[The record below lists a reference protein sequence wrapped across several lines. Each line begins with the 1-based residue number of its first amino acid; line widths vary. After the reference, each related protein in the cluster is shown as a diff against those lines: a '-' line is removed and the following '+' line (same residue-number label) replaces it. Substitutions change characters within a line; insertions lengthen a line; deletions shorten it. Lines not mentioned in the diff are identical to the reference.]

1 MKNVLFI
8 APTTYQLPLT
18 ENLKKKFITL
28 SEVCNVSVLA
38 FANSKTFLN
47 ETYGNFYLNKKI
59 KNRLINYFRI
69 IQISIFTTNKII
81 KKENIDI
88 VCFQDPVSSFFSI
101 NDFLEFVSVIT
112 ILGTYAFKFLSID
125 GISNFSILFLKVRR
139 AEVKIVVE
147 THGDFI
153 ETLSLEKNLVLPR
166 LYKKLFYIMAKY
178 SIGKSNIIRAVSS
191 STEQQVLDIDSS
203 KSVVR
208 FPAWIDFKDFQNIEP
223 KPLSK
228 DKFNILFIGSVTDRK
243 KPHMIIEAIQRI
255 NDKSY
260 HLSIVGPAP
269 NEKYFKELK
278 DLIGKSDLQN
288 QVSLIGPVDRES
300 VKDYYSTSNL
310 MILPSIS
317 EGLARVI
324 FESQVAMCPV
334 LVTDA
339 PGMSDIVIDG
349 QTGYV
354 FESNNLDSL
363 SLKIEYIKNNYDEAS
378 LVAKNAKGFILSNY
392 SEDNF
397 KFSFKKL
404 FDTV

>member
-59 KNRLINYFRI
+59 KNRLINYLRI
-69 IQISIFTTNKII
+69 IQISIFTTHKII

-88 VCFQDPVSSFFSI
+88 VCFQDPVSSF
-101 NDFLEFVSVIT
+101 
-112 ILGTYAFKFLSID
+112 
-125 GISNFSILFLKVRR
+125 FSILFLKVRR

-223 KPLSK
+223 KPPSK

-260 HLSIVGPAP
+260 NLSIVGPAP

-278 DLIGKSDLQN
+278 DLIDKSDLQN

-363 SLKIEYIKNNYDEAS
+363 SLKIEYIKNNYEEAS

>member
-38 FANSKTFLN
+38 FANSKTFFN

-69 IQISIFTTNKII
+69 IQISIFTTHKII

-88 VCFQDPVSSFFSI
+88 VCFQDPVSSF
-101 NDFLEFVSVIT
+101 
-112 ILGTYAFKFLSID
+112 
-125 GISNFSILFLKVRR
+125 FSILFLKVRR

-260 HLSIVGPAP
+260 NLSIVGPAP

-278 DLIGKSDLQN
+278 DLIDKSGLQN

-300 VKDYYSTSNL
+300 VKDYYSSSNL

-363 SLKIEYIKNNYDEAS
+363 SLKIEYINNNYDEAS

>member
-59 KNRLINYFRI
+59 KNRLLNYFRI
-69 IQISIFTTNKII
+69 IQISIFTTHKII

-88 VCFQDPVSSFFSI
+88 VCFQDPVSSF
-101 NDFLEFVSVIT
+101 
-112 ILGTYAFKFLSID
+112 
-125 GISNFSILFLKVRR
+125 FSILFLKVRR

-153 ETLSLEKNLVLPR
+153 ETLSLEKNLVLPM

-243 KPHMIIEAIQRI
+243 KPHMIIEAIQRS

-260 HLSIVGPAP
+260 NLSIVGPAP

-278 DLIGKSDLQN
+278 DLIDKSDLQN

-354 FESNNLDSL
+354 FKSNNLDSL

>member
-69 IQISIFTTNKII
+69 IQISIFTTHKII

-101 NDFLEFVSVIT
+101 
-112 ILGTYAFKFLSID
+112 
-125 GISNFSILFLKVRR
+125 LFLKVRR
-139 AEVKIVVE
+139 AEVKIIVE

-278 DLIGKSDLQN
+278 DLIDKSDLQN

-334 LVTDA
+334 LATDA

-363 SLKIEYIKNNYDEAS
+363 SLKIEYINNNYDEAS

>member
-59 KNRLINYFRI
+59 KNRLLNYFRI
-69 IQISIFTTNKII
+69 IQISIFTTHKII

-101 NDFLEFVSVIT
+101 
-112 ILGTYAFKFLSID
+112 
-125 GISNFSILFLKVRR
+125 LFLKVRR
-139 AEVKIVVE
+139 AEVKIIVE

-260 HLSIVGPAP
+260 NLSIVGPAP

-278 DLIGKSDLQN
+278 DLIDKSDLQN

-363 SLKIEYIKNNYDEAS
+363 VSKIEYIKSNHEEAS
-378 LVAKNAKGFILSNY
+378 FVAKNAKGFILSNY

>member
-69 IQISIFTTNKII
+69 IQISIFTTHKII

-88 VCFQDPVSSFFSI
+88 VCFQDPVSSF
-101 NDFLEFVSVIT
+101 
-112 ILGTYAFKFLSID
+112 
-125 GISNFSILFLKVRR
+125 FSILFLKVRR

-223 KPLSK
+223 KPFSK

-260 HLSIVGPAP
+260 NLSIVGPAP

-278 DLIGKSDLQN
+278 DLIDKSDLQN

-349 QTGYV
+349 QTGYI

>member
-69 IQISIFTTNKII
+69 IQISIFTTHKII

-88 VCFQDPVSSFFSI
+88 VCFQDPVSSF
-101 NDFLEFVSVIT
+101 
-112 ILGTYAFKFLSID
+112 
-125 GISNFSILFLKVRR
+125 FSILFLKVRR

-153 ETLSLEKNLVLPR
+153 ETLSLEKNLVLPM

-260 HLSIVGPAP
+260 NLSIVGPAP

-278 DLIGKSDLQN
+278 DLIDKSDLQN

-354 FESNNLDSL
+354 FKSNNLDSL
-363 SLKIEYIKNNYDEAS
+363 SLKIEYIKNNYDEVS

>member
-69 IQISIFTTNKII
+69 IQISIFTTHKII

-88 VCFQDPVSSFFSI
+88 VCFQDPVSSF
-101 NDFLEFVSVIT
+101 
-112 ILGTYAFKFLSID
+112 
-125 GISNFSILFLKVRR
+125 FSILFLKVRR

-153 ETLSLEKNLVLPR
+153 ETLSLEKNLVLPS

-223 KPLSK
+223 KPFSK

-260 HLSIVGPAP
+260 HLSIIGPAP

-278 DLIGKSDLQN
+278 DLIDKSDLQN

>member
-69 IQISIFTTNKII
+69 IQISIFTTHKII

-101 NDFLEFVSVIT
+101 
-112 ILGTYAFKFLSID
+112 
-125 GISNFSILFLKVRR
+125 LFLKVRR
-139 AEVKIVVE
+139 AEVKIIVE

-260 HLSIVGPAP
+260 NLSIVGPAP

-278 DLIGKSDLQN
+278 DLIDKSDLQN

-300 VKDYYSTSNL
+300 VKDYYSSSNL

>member
-69 IQISIFTTNKII
+69 IQISIFTTHKII

-88 VCFQDPVSSFFSI
+88 VCFQDPVSSF
-101 NDFLEFVSVIT
+101 
-112 ILGTYAFKFLSID
+112 
-125 GISNFSILFLKVRR
+125 FSILFLKVRR

-153 ETLSLEKNLVLPR
+153 ETLSLEKNLVLPM

-278 DLIGKSDLQN
+278 DLIDKSDLQN

-354 FESNNLDSL
+354 FKSNNLDSL

>member
-59 KNRLINYFRI
+59 KNRLLNYFRI
-69 IQISIFTTNKII
+69 IQISIFTTHKII

-88 VCFQDPVSSFFSI
+88 VCFQDPVSSF
-101 NDFLEFVSVIT
+101 
-112 ILGTYAFKFLSID
+112 
-125 GISNFSILFLKVRR
+125 FSILFLKVRR

-223 KPLSK
+223 KPFSK

-260 HLSIVGPAP
+260 NLSIVGPAP

>member
-69 IQISIFTTNKII
+69 IQISIFTTHKII

-88 VCFQDPVSSFFSI
+88 VCFQDPVSSF
-101 NDFLEFVSVIT
+101 
-112 ILGTYAFKFLSID
+112 
-125 GISNFSILFLKVRR
+125 FSILFLKVRR

-243 KPHMIIEAIQRI
+243 KPHMIIEAIQTI

-278 DLIGKSDLQN
+278 DLIDKSDLQN

-300 VKDYYSTSNL
+300 VKDYYSSSNL

-363 SLKIEYIKNNYDEAS
+363 SLKIEYINNNYDEAS

>member
-59 KNRLINYFRI
+59 KNRLLNYFRI
-69 IQISIFTTNKII
+69 IQISIFTTYKII

-88 VCFQDPVSSFFSI
+88 VCFQDPVSSF
-101 NDFLEFVSVIT
+101 
-112 ILGTYAFKFLSID
+112 
-125 GISNFSILFLKVRR
+125 FSILFLKVRR

-278 DLIGKSDLQN
+278 DLIDKSDLQN
-288 QVSLIGPVDRES
+288 QVSLLGPVDRES

-354 FESNNLDSL
+354 FESNNLNSL

>member
-69 IQISIFTTNKII
+69 IQISIFTTHKII

-88 VCFQDPVSSFFSI
+88 VCFQDPVSSF
-101 NDFLEFVSVIT
+101 
-112 ILGTYAFKFLSID
+112 
-125 GISNFSILFLKVRR
+125 FSILFLKVRR

-153 ETLSLEKNLVLPR
+153 ETLSLEKNLVLPS

-278 DLIGKSDLQN
+278 DLIAKSDLQN

-363 SLKIEYIKNNYDEAS
+363 SLKIEYIKNNYDEVS
-378 LVAKNAKGFILSNY
+378 LVAKNAKGFIISNY

>member
-38 FANSKTFLN
+38 FANSKTYLK

-59 KNRLINYFRI
+59 KNRLLNYFRI
-69 IQISIFTTNKII
+69 IQISIFTTYKII

-88 VCFQDPVSSFFSI
+88 LCFQDPVSSF
-101 NDFLEFVSVIT
+101 
-112 ILGTYAFKFLSID
+112 
-125 GISNFSILFLKVRR
+125 FSILFLKVRR

-223 KPLSK
+223 KPFSK

-243 KPHMIIEAIQRI
+243 KPHMIIDAIQGI

>member
-59 KNRLINYFRI
+59 KNRLLNYFRI
-69 IQISIFTTNKII
+69 IQISIFTTHKII

-88 VCFQDPVSSFFSI
+88 VCFQDPVSSF
-101 NDFLEFVSVIT
+101 
-112 ILGTYAFKFLSID
+112 
-125 GISNFSILFLKVRR
+125 FSILFLKVRR

-278 DLIGKSDLQN
+278 DLIDKLGLQN

-363 SLKIEYIKNNYDEAS
+363 SLKIEYINNNYDEAS

>member
-8 APTTYQLPLT
+8 APTTYQLPLS

-28 SEVCNVSVLA
+28 SEVCNVSVPA
-38 FANSKTFLN
+38 FANNKTVLN

-59 KNRLINYFRI
+59 SNRFINYFRI
-69 IQISIFTTNKII
+69 IQISIFTTYKIV
-81 KKENIDI
+81 KKEKIDI

-101 NDFLEFVSVIT
+101 
-112 ILGTYAFKFLSID
+112 
-125 GISNFSILFLKVRR
+125 LFLKARGVD
-139 AEVKIVVE
+139 VKIIVE

-153 ETLSLEKNLVLPR
+153 ETLSLEKNLLLQK
-166 LYKKLFYIMAKY
+166 LYKKLFYIMARY
-178 SIGKSNIIRAVSS
+178 SIGKSNIIRAASS
-191 STEQQVLDIDSS
+191 STEKQVLDIDSS
-203 KSVVR
+203 KSIVR
-208 FPAWIDFKDFQNIEP
+208 FPAWVDFKDFQNVEP
-223 KPLSK
+223 GSFSK

-243 KPHMIIEAIQRI
+243 KPHMIIEAIQII
-255 NDKSY
+255 NDESY
-260 HLSIVGPAP
+260 HLSIVGPTP
-269 NEKYFKELK
+269 NDKYFLELK
-278 DLIGKSDLQN
+278 DVIDKSGLQN
-288 QVSLIGPVDRES
+288 QVSFTGAVERES
-300 VKDYYSTSNL
+300 VKEYYSTSNL

-324 FESQVAMCPV
+324 FESQVASCPV

-339 PGMSDIVIDG
+339 PGMGDIVIDG

-354 FESNNLDSL
+354 FESNNIDSL
-363 SLKIEYIKNNYDEAS
+363 IAKIVYIKNNYEEAS
-378 LVAKNAKGFILSNY
+378 LVAKNAKEFILSNF

>member
-69 IQISIFTTNKII
+69 IQISIFTTHKII

-88 VCFQDPVSSFFSI
+88 VCFQDPVSSF
-101 NDFLEFVSVIT
+101 
-112 ILGTYAFKFLSID
+112 
-125 GISNFSILFLKVRR
+125 FSILFLKVRR

-153 ETLSLEKNLVLPR
+153 ETLSLEKNLVLPM

-223 KPLSK
+223 KPPSK

-255 NDKSY
+255 NDKGY

-278 DLIGKSDLQN
+278 DLIDKSDLQN

-363 SLKIEYIKNNYDEAS
+363 SLKIEYIKNNYAEAS

>member
-38 FANSKTFLN
+38 FANSKTLFN

-69 IQISIFTTNKII
+69 IQISIFTTHKII

-101 NDFLEFVSVIT
+101 
-112 ILGTYAFKFLSID
+112 
-125 GISNFSILFLKVRR
+125 LFLKVRR
-139 AEVKIVVE
+139 GEVKIVVE

-153 ETLSLEKNLVLPR
+153 ETLSLEKNLVLTR

-278 DLIGKSDLQN
+278 DLIDKSDLQN

>member
-38 FANSKTFLN
+38 FANSKTFFN

-69 IQISIFTTNKII
+69 IQISIFTTHKII

-88 VCFQDPVSSFFSI
+88 VCFQDPVSSF
-101 NDFLEFVSVIT
+101 
-112 ILGTYAFKFLSID
+112 
-125 GISNFSILFLKVRR
+125 FSILFLKVRR

-153 ETLSLEKNLVLPR
+153 ETLSLEKNLVLPM

-278 DLIGKSDLQN
+278 DLIDKSDLQN

-363 SLKIEYIKNNYDEAS
+363 SLKIEYINNNYDEAS

>member
-69 IQISIFTTNKII
+69 IQISIFTTHKII

-101 NDFLEFVSVIT
+101 
-112 ILGTYAFKFLSID
+112 
-125 GISNFSILFLKVRR
+125 LFLKVRR
-139 AEVKIVVE
+139 AEVKIIVE

-278 DLIGKSDLQN
+278 DLIDKSDLQN
-288 QVSLIGPVDRES
+288 QVSLIGPVDREN

>member
-69 IQISIFTTNKII
+69 IQISIFTTYKII

-88 VCFQDPVSSFFSI
+88 VCFQDPVSSF
-101 NDFLEFVSVIT
+101 
-112 ILGTYAFKFLSID
+112 
-125 GISNFSILFLKVRR
+125 FSILFLKVRR

-153 ETLSLEKNLVLPR
+153 ETLSLEKNLVLPM

-223 KPLSK
+223 KPPSK

-278 DLIGKSDLQN
+278 DLIDKSDLQN

>member
-69 IQISIFTTNKII
+69 IQISIFTTHKII

-101 NDFLEFVSVIT
+101 
-112 ILGTYAFKFLSID
+112 
-125 GISNFSILFLKVRR
+125 LFLKVRR
-139 AEVKIVVE
+139 AEVKIIVE

-243 KPHMIIEAIQRI
+243 KPHMIIEAIQTI

-278 DLIGKSDLQN
+278 DLIDKSDLQN

-363 SLKIEYIKNNYDEAS
+363 SLKIEYINNNYDEAS

>member
-38 FANSKTFLN
+38 FANSKTFFN

-69 IQISIFTTNKII
+69 IQISIFTTHKII

-88 VCFQDPVSSFFSI
+88 VCFQDPVSSF
-101 NDFLEFVSVIT
+101 
-112 ILGTYAFKFLSID
+112 
-125 GISNFSILFLKVRR
+125 FSILFLKVRR

-153 ETLSLEKNLVLPR
+153 ETLSLEKNLVLPM

-278 DLIGKSDLQN
+278 DLIDKSGLQN

-300 VKDYYSTSNL
+300 VKDYYSSSNL

-363 SLKIEYIKNNYDEAS
+363 SLKIEYINNNYDEAS

>member
-69 IQISIFTTNKII
+69 IQISIFTTHKII

-88 VCFQDPVSSFFSI
+88 VCFQDPVSSF
-101 NDFLEFVSVIT
+101 
-112 ILGTYAFKFLSID
+112 
-125 GISNFSILFLKVRR
+125 FSILFLKVRR

-278 DLIGKSDLQN
+278 DLIDKSELQN

>member
-59 KNRLINYFRI
+59 KNRLLNYFRI
-69 IQISIFTTNKII
+69 IQISIFTTYKII

-88 VCFQDPVSSFFSI
+88 VCFQDPVSSF
-101 NDFLEFVSVIT
+101 
-112 ILGTYAFKFLSID
+112 
-125 GISNFSILFLKVRR
+125 FSILFLKVRR

-153 ETLSLEKNLVLPR
+153 ETLSLEKNLVLPS

-363 SLKIEYIKNNYDEAS
+363 CLKIEYIKDNYDEAS

>member
-8 APTTYQLPLT
+8 APTTYQLPLS

-38 FANSKTFLN
+38 FANNKTVLN

-59 KNRLINYFRI
+59 SNRFINYFRI
-69 IQISIFTTNKII
+69 IQISIFTTYKIV
-81 KKENIDI
+81 KKEKIDI

-101 NDFLEFVSVIT
+101 
-112 ILGTYAFKFLSID
+112 
-125 GISNFSILFLKVRR
+125 LFLKARGVD
-139 AEVKIVVE
+139 VKIIVE

-153 ETLSLEKNLVLPR
+153 ETLSLEKNLLLPR
-166 LYKKLFYIMAKY
+166 LYKKLFYIMARY

-191 STEQQVLDIDSS
+191 STEKQVLDIDSS
-203 KSVVR
+203 KSIVR
-208 FPAWIDFKDFQNIEP
+208 FPAWVDFKDFQNVEP
-223 KPLSK
+223 GSFSK
-228 DKFNILFIGSVTDRK
+228 DRFNILFIGSVTDRK
-243 KPHMIIEAIQRI
+243 KPHMIIEAIQII
-255 NDKSY
+255 NDESY
-260 HLSIVGPAP
+260 HLSIVGPTP
-269 NEKYFKELK
+269 NDKYFLELK
-278 DLIGKSDLQN
+278 DVIDKSGLQN
-288 QVSLIGPVDRES
+288 QVSFTGAVDRES
-300 VKDYYSTSNL
+300 VKEYYSTSNL

-324 FESQVAMCPV
+324 FESQVASCPV

-339 PGMSDIVIDG
+339 PGMGDIVIDG

-354 FESNNLDSL
+354 FESNNIDSL
-363 SLKIEYIKNNYDEAS
+363 IAKIVYIKNNYEEAS
-378 LVAKNAKGFILSNY
+378 LVAKNAKEFILSNF

>member
-59 KNRLINYFRI
+59 KNRLLNYFRI
-69 IQISIFTTNKII
+69 IQISIFTTHKII

-101 NDFLEFVSVIT
+101 
-112 ILGTYAFKFLSID
+112 
-125 GISNFSILFLKVRR
+125 LFLKVRR
-139 AEVKIVVE
+139 AEVKIIVE

-153 ETLSLEKNLVLPR
+153 ETLSLEKNLVLPS

-278 DLIGKSDLQN
+278 DLIDKSDLQN

-354 FESNNLDSL
+354 FKSNNLDSL

>member
-69 IQISIFTTNKII
+69 IQISIFTTHKII

-101 NDFLEFVSVIT
+101 
-112 ILGTYAFKFLSID
+112 
-125 GISNFSILFLKVRR
+125 LFLKARR
-139 AEVKIVVE
+139 AGVKIVVE

-278 DLIGKSDLQN
+278 DLIDKSDLQN

>member
-8 APTTYQLPLT
+8 APTTYQLPLS

-38 FANSKTFLN
+38 FANNKTVLK

-59 KNRLINYFRI
+59 SNRFINYFRI
-69 IQISIFTTNKII
+69 IQISIFTTFKIV
-81 KKENIDI
+81 KKEKIDI

-101 NDFLEFVSVIT
+101 
-112 ILGTYAFKFLSID
+112 
-125 GISNFSILFLKVRR
+125 LFLKARGVD
-139 AEVKIVVE
+139 VKIIVE

-153 ETLSLEKNLVLPR
+153 ETLSLEKNLLLPR
-166 LYKKLFYIMAKY
+166 LYKKLFYIMARY

-191 STEQQVLDIDSS
+191 STEKQVLDIDSS
-203 KSVVR
+203 KSIVR
-208 FPAWIDFKDFQNIEP
+208 FPAWVDFKDFQNVEP
-223 KPLSK
+223 GSFSK

-243 KPHMIIEAIQRI
+243 KPHMIIEAIQII
-255 NDKSY
+255 NDESY
-260 HLSIVGPAP
+260 HLSIVGPTP
-269 NEKYFKELK
+269 NEKYFLELK
-278 DLIGKSDLQN
+278 DVIDKSGLQN
-288 QVSLIGPVDRES
+288 QVSFTGAVDRES
-300 VKDYYSTSNL
+300 VKEYYSTSNL

-324 FESQVAMCPV
+324 FESQVASCPV

-339 PGMSDIVIDG
+339 PGMGDIVIDG

-354 FESNNLDSL
+354 FESNNIDSL
-363 SLKIEYIKNNYDEAS
+363 IAKIVYIKNNYEEAS
-378 LVAKNAKGFILSNY
+378 LVAKNAKEFILSNF

>member
-69 IQISIFTTNKII
+69 IQISIFTTHKII

-88 VCFQDPVSSFFSI
+88 VCFQDPVSSF
-101 NDFLEFVSVIT
+101 
-112 ILGTYAFKFLSID
+112 
-125 GISNFSILFLKVRR
+125 FSILFLKVRR

-191 STEQQVLDIDSS
+191 STEKQVLDIDSS

-260 HLSIVGPAP
+260 NLSIVGPAP

-278 DLIGKSDLQN
+278 DLIDKSDLQN

-363 SLKIEYIKNNYDEAS
+363 SLKIEYIKNNYEEAS

>member
-38 FANSKTFLN
+38 FANSKTFFN

-69 IQISIFTTNKII
+69 IQISIFTTHKII

-88 VCFQDPVSSFFSI
+88 VCFQDPVSSF
-101 NDFLEFVSVIT
+101 
-112 ILGTYAFKFLSID
+112 
-125 GISNFSILFLKVRR
+125 FSILFLKVRR

-243 KPHMIIEAIQRI
+243 KPHMIIEAIQTI

-278 DLIGKSDLQN
+278 DLIDKSDLQN

-300 VKDYYSTSNL
+300 VKDYYSSSNL

-363 SLKIEYIKNNYDEAS
+363 SLKIEYINNNYDEAS

>member
-69 IQISIFTTNKII
+69 IQISIFTTHKII

-88 VCFQDPVSSFFSI
+88 VCFQDPVSSF
-101 NDFLEFVSVIT
+101 
-112 ILGTYAFKFLSID
+112 
-125 GISNFSILFLKVRR
+125 FSILFLKVRR

-223 KPLSK
+223 KPFSK

-278 DLIGKSDLQN
+278 DLIDKSDLQN

-363 SLKIEYIKNNYDEAS
+363 SLKIEYIKNNYEEAS

>member
-59 KNRLINYFRI
+59 KNRLLNYFRI
-69 IQISIFTTNKII
+69 IQISIFTTHKII

-88 VCFQDPVSSFFSI
+88 VCFQDPVSSF
-101 NDFLEFVSVIT
+101 
-112 ILGTYAFKFLSID
+112 
-125 GISNFSILFLKVRR
+125 FSILFLKVRR

-278 DLIGKSDLQN
+278 DLIDKSDLQN

>member
-69 IQISIFTTNKII
+69 IQISIFTTHKII

-88 VCFQDPVSSFFSI
+88 VCFQDPVSSF
-101 NDFLEFVSVIT
+101 
-112 ILGTYAFKFLSID
+112 
-125 GISNFSILFLKVRR
+125 FSILFLKVRR

-269 NEKYFKELK
+269 NEKYLKKLK
-278 DLIGKSDLQN
+278 DLIDKSDLQN

-363 SLKIEYIKNNYDEAS
+363 SLRIEYIKNNYDEAS

>member
-59 KNRLINYFRI
+59 KNRLINYFKI
-69 IQISIFTTNKII
+69 IQISIFTTHKII

-88 VCFQDPVSSFFSI
+88 VCFQDPVSSF
-101 NDFLEFVSVIT
+101 
-112 ILGTYAFKFLSID
+112 
-125 GISNFSILFLKVRR
+125 FSILFLKVRR

-260 HLSIVGPAP
+260 NLSIVGPAP

-278 DLIGKSDLQN
+278 DLIDKSDLQN

-363 SLKIEYIKNNYDEAS
+363 SLKIEYIKNNYEEAS

>member
-69 IQISIFTTNKII
+69 IQISIFTTHKII

-101 NDFLEFVSVIT
+101 
-112 ILGTYAFKFLSID
+112 
-125 GISNFSILFLKVRR
+125 LFLKVRR
-139 AEVKIVVE
+139 AEVKIIVE

-191 STEQQVLDIDSS
+191 STEKQVLDIDSS

-260 HLSIVGPAP
+260 NLSIVGPAP

-278 DLIGKSDLQN
+278 DLIDKSDLQN
-288 QVSLIGPVDRES
+288 QVSLIGPVDRDN

-363 SLKIEYIKNNYDEAS
+363 SLKIEYIKNNYEEAS